1 MKKPSMEVD
10 GFLHATAGN
19 ARLINKHCNL
29 FRRQRATLTAH
40 HAALARHHVARR
52 GPAVALKRA
61 NQVPHR
67 SRMLGGAA
75 RPDKSCFNPAIIDY
89 GSIHGVYLVTG
100 LDAKSGL
107 ALKICLEA
115 AARRLLNLLGATR
128 ISVTTGIVPGSV
140 LILFVVIMAAPA
152 VSMQMTCQN
161 MNLAPAR
168 MPSRGKARAK

>member
-1 MKKPSMEVD
+1 
-10 GFLHATAGN
+10 
-19 ARLINKHCNL
+19 
-29 FRRQRATLTAH
+29 
-40 HAALARHHVARR
+40 
-52 GPAVALKRA
+52 
-61 NQVPHR
+61 
-67 SRMLGGAA
+67 MLGGAA